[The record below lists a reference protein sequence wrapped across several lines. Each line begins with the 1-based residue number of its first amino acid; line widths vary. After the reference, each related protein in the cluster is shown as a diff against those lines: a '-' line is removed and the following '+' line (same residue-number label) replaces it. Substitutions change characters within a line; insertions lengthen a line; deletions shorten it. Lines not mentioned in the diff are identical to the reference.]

1 MFVGSFKSYAD
12 MEAKKKAQLDLLKIM
27 AENEE
32 EKERRVRDYKNPF
45 ISTPVPP
52 PFKTAGQRRAEG
64 VEQEKIAYT
73 NLSTLGDLSVSE
85 ILFVINAIRK
95 SDESEGIIKF
105 NAFFPQIKNRLL
117 RSVNPSLITGNY
129 LANWIVDYIRRSD
142 TMNPLS
148 FSSTGELLQSSFADA
163 ISVYPNYDI
172 VAEFNDVV
180 GEFYSFLQQ
189 AVKNEKLVNS
199 VDESREKL
207 ADLLRVM
214 PIQQDLNE
222 VQQKASSTELETF
235 SKFLQTYYMN
245 IGALDNRV
253 INSLT
258 KDIKEKMSRGI
269 IAPLESVA
277 KVLIRRVGGIKEEEF
292 LDNQHAQYLEEI
304 ERLTSEN
311 SEREAIVRNYNEVYG
326 VGGGDAGEG
335 GVPTQDIGTPQRED
349 LGAEE
354 QKGED
359 DEDDEALSIEES
371 VEEISFLNAEDYADE
386 IFSEIQQLD
395 LEEQVEQ
402 VRSITMIIYNAYR
415 SSKSKLRN
423 IPKTDIKPHSQGKLS
438 ISKVIYRDMDDG
450 SMEIL
455 RKLNIPLLDL
465 TKALAEDED
474 SLDEA
479 FSVLITPVVDFEF
492 FDELKEFV
500 KVQLVEYIKAKQ
512 KVGKKG
518 TYNPTSKI
526 ANTDTRGAV
535 YTQSGRKYG
544 YNLKRGFGMG
554 SSPPIVRNGMVKGRG
569 VVKPTHHN
577 PISANQRKELLKA
590 EQEATQNLSSAPPRM
605 GGKPQLKPSRVKI
618 GRGIN
623 VEVPDETYKTFGKH
637 ILHYPQLRDT
647 NTLNIK
653 FPSGTKNYVKKQV
666 VSNNYKDLIMD
677 ILERGKVSDLLYDKL
692 EAEEMEHFN
701 KIVKGAGLMEQL
713 KVKPPKDSNMKV
725 LAERFK
731 ILRGQFIAGNNAP
744 TLIEELKKIIVVF
757 MSKDILSKE
766 EGKELL
772 KELS

>member
-45 ISTPVPP
+45 IPAPVPP
-52 PFKTAGQRRAEG
+52 PFKTAGQRRGEV
-64 VEQEKIAYT
+64 VEQEKTAYT
-73 NLSTLGDLSVSE
+73 NLSTIGDLSVSE

-95 SDESEGIIKF
+95 SDESEGIVKF

-117 RSVNPSLITGNY
+117 RSVSPSLITANY
-129 LANWIVDYIRRSD
+129 LANWVVDYIRRSD
-142 TMNPLS
+142 TMNPLA
-148 FSSTGELLQSSFADA
+148 FYTTGELLQSSFADT
-163 ISVYPNYDI
+163 ISVYPNFDI

-189 AVKNEKLVNS
+189 VGISDTLVDS

-214 PIQQDLNE
+214 PNQKDLNE
-222 VQQKASSTELETF
+222 VQQKASSAELETF
-235 SKFLQTYYMN
+235 SKFLQTYYID

-269 IAPLESVA
+269 TAPLESVA
-277 KVLIRRVGGIKEEEF
+277 KLLIRRVRGIKPEEF
-292 LDNQHAQYLEEI
+292 LDTQHERYLEEVG
-304 ERLTSEN
+304 RLTSEN
-311 SEREAIVRNYNEVYG
+311 SEREAIIRDYNEVYG

-335 GVPTQDIGTPQRED
+335 GVPTQQIGASQD

-354 QKGED
+354 TKGGDDDDD
-359 DEDDEALSIEES
+359 DETALSIEES
-371 VEEISFLNAEDYADE
+371 VEEDIEFVNAKDYADE
-386 IFSEIQQLD
+386 IFAEIQQLD
-395 LEEQVEQ
+395 LVEQIKQ
-402 VRSITMIIYNAYR
+402 VRSITLIIYNAYSKS
-415 SSKSKLRN
+415 SSKLGG
-423 IPKTDIKPHSQGKLS
+423 IPKSQITPHSQGKFS
-438 ISKVIYRDMDDG
+438 ISKVIYRDMDENE
-450 SMEIL
+450 MEML
-455 RKLNIPLLDL
+455 RKLNIPLYELAQQVSQNEEVL
-465 TKALAEDED
+465 EGAFEALIA
-474 SLDEA
+474 
-479 FSVLITPVVDFEF
+479 PVVDLGYFE
-492 FDELKEFV
+492 ELKEFV
-500 KVQLVEYIKAKQ
+500 KRQLVAYITAKQ
-512 KVGKKG
+512 KVGN
-518 TYNPTSKI
+518 YNPASKV
-526 ANTDTRGAV
+526 ANKDTLGAEF
-535 YTQSGRKYG
+535 TQSGRKYG
-544 YNLKRGFGMG
+544 YNLKRGFGG
-554 SSPPIVRNGMVKGRG
+554 KPTFRVVKGAN
-569 VVKPTHHN
+569 TSYHN
-577 PISANQRKELLKA
+577 PLNAKQRKELLKA
-590 EQEATQNLSSAPPRM
+590 EQVATMGLSKGLRPSNPRV
-605 GGKPQLKPSRVKI
+605 GKPYGRTLKI

-623 VEVPDETYKTFGKH
+623 VEVPEETYKTFGKH

-692 EAEEMEHFN
+692 EEGEMEHFN

-772 KELS
+772 KELSGVPP